1 MKIPFED
8 RRMSMNRRWTDI
20 QKIHEFRFS
29 ELSDLIEN
37 CRELDKKIRHDVCPQ
52 CAIHGFPKFYRVH
65 ESPAE
70 RPVNGTLTKKFFSRF
85 SRTADLNTL
94 SIRICCL

>member
-20 QKIHEFRFS
+20 QKIHKFRFN

-37 CRELDKKIRHDVCPQ
+37 CRELERNELCELKEIIDKKLRLFN
-52 CAIHGFPKFYRVH
+52 A
-65 ESPAE
+65 
-70 RPVNGTLTKKFFSRF
+70 
-85 SRTADLNTL
+85 
-94 SIRICCL
+94 

>member
-29 ELSDLIEN
+29 ELSDLIQN
-37 CRELDKKIRHDVCPQ
+37 CRELEKNELFELKEIIDKKIRLFN
-52 CAIHGFPKFYRVH
+52 A
-65 ESPAE
+65 
-70 RPVNGTLTKKFFSRF
+70 
-85 SRTADLNTL
+85 
-94 SIRICCL
+94 

>member
-8 RRMSMNRRWTDI
+8 RRMSMNRRSTDI

-37 CRELDKKIRHDVCPQ
+37 CREPKKKYGMMSVPNVPFTGFLNFTGCMTPRH
-52 CAIHGFPKFYRVH
+52 R
-65 ESPAE
+65 
-70 RPVNGTLTKKFFSRF
+70 
-85 SRTADLNTL
+85 DLWTGH
-94 SIRICCL
+94 